1 MVLKISRFYSNLI
14 QFDQTNK
21 IKLKIKFT
29 NKIYVKYIFEY
40 VLIFFF
46 FFENTT
52 YVSSIMFYFNNL
64 NNEYHI
70 IIIYHIIRDIYD
82 IRIIFNLCNNNY

>member
-64 NNEYHI
+64 NNEYHNKGYI
-70 IIIYHIIRDIYD
+70 
-82 IRIIFNLCNNNY
+82 

>member
-21 IKLKIKFT
+21 RKLKIKFT
-29 NKIYVKYIFEY
+29 NKIYVILYIFEY

-64 NNEYHI
+64 NNEYHNKGYI
-70 IIIYHIIRDIYD
+70 
-82 IRIIFNLCNNNY
+82 

>member
-21 IKLKIKFT
+21 RKLKIKFT
-29 NKIYVKYIFEY
+29 NKIYVILYIFEY

-46 FFENTT
+46 FFKENTT
-52 YVSSIMFYFNNL
+52 YVSSIMFFIL
-64 NNEYHI
+64 TI
-70 IIIYHIIRDIYD
+70 
-82 IRIIFNLCNNNY
+82 